1 MSNLFRRL
9 HFIKSMRGSNLRC
22 VENNPLQKPA
32 KSTSRISKVLETDI
46 TEFFHLIRAEKKDF
60 FKVLA
65 LSGVTSLI
73 TMLFPRALKEIT
85 HLASLRNDPDE
96 ANDGDFQKSLQ
107 SANEK
112 SKERERKGF
121 FVGNAHETRPEIRN
135 EYLKFLG
142 TWVPIFIVS
151 GFLTYYR
158 RLYVTDIGNRVAY
171 RLRYKLYSDLIS
183 RDLSFFINKK
193 SASTD
198 YVHKLSN
205 DITTISS
212 GITNDVSWL
221 LRSVIFS
228 VGSTGYILI
237 YGPQLAFASMLVMGG
252 LTFGTRNVLKKLRES
267 KVKEAEALTNLSIIA
282 GERLSNMKLIKVN
295 NTEDFEKKH
304 YLNNLHKFY
313 DESYKVSKYGAMNY
327 GLMDGLGQLSV
338 IGLLAY
344 GSYLVTMGH
353 MGSEMISLSMYALY
367 AGMGFRGIFNS
378 ITELKKS
385 AGLYNGIY
393 NIIGS
398 VKDDKTFKVDFHNFE
413 KIVEE
418 EEHSVNLDKRQRLLA
433 PPSIEFKNVNFSYLD
448 SPILKNLNLSIK
460 PGSIVA
466 ITGSSGSGKTT
477 ILNLLTKLYEADA
490 GKILVNG
497 REISEI
503 DPVWVRI
510 NVSYVTQEPI
520 LFMGSI
526 LDNIKYGND
535 SFDTSMENVIRA
547 AKLANAHEFITKL
560 SEGYETKIGEKGL
573 TLSGGQRQKIV
584 LARAL
589 IKDPKI
595 FILDESTSSL
605 DAASERSIIEGLKTV
620 CKDRTCLI
628 VTHKIENYLPII
640 TDHIQ
645 LQVVNPLNSSAQSDK
660 IEPSNPSV

>member
-1 MSNLFRRL
+1 
-9 HFIKSMRGSNLRC
+9 LRNA
-22 VENNPLQKPA
+22 EINPLKKAAVKAANPV
-32 KSTSRISKVLETDI
+32 SKVLQTDI
-46 TEFFHLIRAEKKDF
+46 IEFFHLIRAEKKDF

-73 TMLFPRALKEIT
+73 TMLFPKALKEIT

-96 ANDGDFQKSLQ
+96 STDGDFQKSLQ

-112 SKERERKGF
+112 SKEKKERGEKGSF
-121 FVGNAHETRPEIRN
+121 FIGNTHETRPEIRN

-142 TWVPIFIVS
+142 VWVPIFIVS

-158 RLYVTDIGNRVAY
+158 RLYISDIGNRVAY

-183 RDLSFFINKK
+183 KDLSFFINKK

-205 DITTISS
+205 DITTISN
-212 GITNDVSWL
+212 GITNDISWL
-221 LRSVIFS
+221 LRSIIFS

-252 LTFGTRNVLKKLRES
+252 LTFGTRNVLKQLRES
-267 KVKEAEALTNLSIIA
+267 KVKEAEALTNLSVIA

-344 GSYLVTMGH
+344 GSFLVTMGH

-367 AGMGFRGIFNS
+367 AGLGFRGIFNS

-385 AGLYNGIY
+385 AGLYNGIF

-398 VKDDKTFKVDFHNFE
+398 VKDDKTFKVDFKNFE
-413 KIVEE
+413 RIVED
-418 EEHSVNLDKRQRLLA
+418 EEHSVSLDNRQRLLS
-433 PPSIEFKNVNFSYLD
+433 PPSIEFQNVSFSYLE
-448 SPILKNLNLSIK
+448 SPILKSLSLSIK

-535 SFDTSMENVIRA
+535 SFDTSMENVLRA
-547 AKLANAHEFITKL
+547 AKLANAHDFISSL
-560 SEGYETKIGEKGL
+560 PEGYETRIGEKGL

-589 IKDPKI
+589 VKDPKI

-605 DAASERSIIEGLKTV
+605 DAASEKSIIEGLKTV
-620 CKDRTCLI
+620 CQDRTCLI

-645 LQVVNPLNSSAQSDK
+645 LQVVNPLNPSAQSEK
-660 IEPSNPSV
+660 IETKVNDPL